1 MKNKQAEMIKQ
12 MSDKELLYHLYVSQL
27 LFFLVAVVLAFFLFE
42 GWNEFLFLLEWN
54 IQEIFIIGSFVGI
67 AVVLIDLILMKY
79 VPRHLM
85 DDGGI
90 NEKMFQKRSVIHIV
104 GLALLIAS
112 VEELLFRGVI
122 QTHFGILTASIIFA
136 IMHIRYLHKWLLLI
150 SVILLSF
157 LLGFLYEWTEN
168 LLVTIW
174 AHFIIDVLLALKIRS
189 EYIKKTDNGEVIE
202 EYEKRDE

>member
-1 MKNKQAEMIKQ
+1 MKNKQAEMVKR
-12 MSDKELLYHLYVSQL
+12 MSDKELLYHLYMSQL
-27 LFFLVAVVLAFFLFE
+27 LFFLVAAVLAFFLFE
-42 GWNEFLFLLEWN
+42 GWDDFLILLEWD
-54 IQEIFIIGSFVGI
+54 IQEIFTIGSSVGV
-67 AVVLIDLILMKY
+67 AVVVIDLILMKY
-79 VPRHLM
+79 VPRELM

-90 NEKMFQKRSVIHIV
+90 NEKMFQKRSTLHIIA
-104 GLALLIAS
+104 LALLIAT

-122 QTHFGILTASIIFA
+122 QTHFGIWIASFIFA

-157 LLGFLYEWTEN
+157 LLGYLYEWTEN

-189 EYIKKTDNGEVIE
+189 EYVKKTNGEVSE
-202 EYEKRDE
+202 GYENRDE

>member
-1 MKNKQAEMIKQ
+1 MKNKQAEMVKR
-12 MSDKELLYHLYVSQL
+12 MSDKELLYHLYMSQL
-27 LFFLVAVVLAFFLFE
+27 LFFLVAAVLAFFLFE
-42 GWNEFLFLLEWN
+42 GWDDFLILLEWD
-54 IQEIFIIGSFVGI
+54 IQEIFIIGSLVGV
-67 AVVLIDLILMKY
+67 AVVVIDLILMKY
-79 VPRHLM
+79 VPRELM

-90 NEKMFQKRSVIHIV
+90 NEKMFQKRSTLHIIA
-104 GLALLIAS
+104 LALLIAT

-122 QTHFGILTASIIFA
+122 QTHFGIWIASFIFA

-157 LLGFLYEWTEN
+157 LLGYLYEWTEN

-189 EYIKKTDNGEVIE
+189 EYVKKTNGEVSE
-202 EYEKRDE
+202 GYENRDE

>member
-1 MKNKQAEMIKQ
+1 MKNKQAEMVKR

-27 LFFLVAVVLAFFLFE
+27 LFLLVAVVLAFFLFE
-42 GWNEFLFLLEWN
+42 GWNEFLLLLEWD

-67 AVVLIDLILMKY
+67 AVVLIDLFLMKY

-122 QTHFGILTASIIFA
+122 QTHFGIWIASIIFA
-136 IMHIRYLHKWLLLI
+136 IMHIRYLHKWLLLV

-189 EYIKKTDNGEVIE
+189 EYIKKTDNGEVSE

>member
-1 MKNKQAEMIKQ
+1 MKNKQAEMVKQ

-27 LFFLVAVVLAFFLFE
+27 LFFLIAVILAFFLFE
-42 GWNEFLFLLEWN
+42 GWDEFLLLLEWD
-54 IQEIFIIGSFVGI
+54 IKEIFIIGSFVGI
-67 AVVLIDLILMKY
+67 AVVMIDLMLMKY
-79 VPRHLM
+79 VPRQLM

-90 NEKMFQKRSVIHIV
+90 NEKMFQNRSVIHIV

-112 VEELLFRGVI
+112 VEELLFRSVI
-122 QTHFGILTASIIFA
+122 QTHFGIWIASIIFA
-136 IMHIRYLHKWLLLI
+136 IMHIRYLQKWLLLI

-157 LLGFLYEWTEN
+157 LLGYLYEWTEN

-189 EYIKKTDNGEVIE
+189 EYIKKTENGEVSE
-202 EYEKRDE
+202 DYENRDE